1 MKFGVPW
8 SVKGIRPEA
17 RETAREAARRSGM
30 PLGEWLNSVILQQA
44 EDDDL
49 PYGDDMSSVH
59 ERLDDITRRLE
70 QFARSTPAVKP
81 ARRDSRHEERHES
94 GHESRQQPRPEP
106 DRGDNDKIAQLIASL
121 DRRLEQ
127 FAQTA
132 QAQALQTQAL
142 QAQAL
147 QAQAAHAQAAQAAQI
162 QAAQAQAAQAAQAQ
176 AAKAQAQRAQA
187 AQAAQAK
194 AAEAAKAEALQA
206 QAAIAQALQAHLQQ
220 ARAPQPAPPTVP
232 SAPTASAA
240 SSSQAAPPK
249 TPAGLERA
257 VAEISA
263 RQRALNGQPPITQ
276 QQPPPAQPQQPQPP
290 QQQQQPRPPKPQ
302 PQQSQTAAAPQLP
315 PDPVHMLYAP
325 PVVPAAPP
333 IPVFV
338 PVPSQNLTGLEDH
351 LRQITHQIET
361 LRRPG
366 VEDAIN
372 ALRAELADIGRAL
385 NEAMPRQAIEAI
397 EKQIQ
402 GLTQR
407 IAEGRQASEKAKENA
422 SDKGSAEAAANAAA
436 LAGVEQGLAEVR
448 DALLG
453 LTPAENLVGFNEA
466 VHGLAHK
473 IDLIVAQKDPETL
486 GQLEHAITTLREMAG
501 HVASNDAIGRLA
513 AQVRELGEKVDHYGA
528 VAGSGDAINSLEHR
542 ISALSDA
549 IVERSQSG
557 DTVPPRLEALVES
570 LSRKIEQIQQS
581 RSDNVAGSHL
591 EDQIVALV
599 QRLDASDSRLGHLEA
614 IERGLADL
622 LVHIEE
628 IRANKNSSGLREET
642 SSGVIEL
649 KHDIARTQNAL
660 DAVNGTLGHVVDRLA
675 MIEKDF
681 RQGNRQPN
689 PDSEILDLA
698 HAVGRVGVRPVA
710 DSAPHPAPPQ
720 QPLSS
725 PADRL
730 MASTQA
736 SAYADRPAAPQR
748 PVQQAVP
755 RSAEQTAAPQAAPQR
770 PPQPAAPPPRQQVA
784 QPPVEQPTQ
793 APAPR
798 QAPQAARRPINP
810 NLPPDQPLEP
820 GTTMPSMHASA
831 RIAASE
837 AALGNARPA
846 PETGPV
852 GKSGFIA
859 AARRAAQAAVETT
872 QQTPPR
878 PEPGERVE
886 IDDAEPKPLRASLL
900 KRAKSLFIAASLIAI
915 VIGSIQIAGNIMD
928 FNAFNSQSS
937 KVAQAPAE
945 RPAAPAAGRAPD
957 GDSSSL
963 NADMFNPNNTFS
975 AQPAASAD
983 TATHSAGGNMV
994 ASKQSANPYALPPNV
1009 PPLLNPPA
1017 TNAPVDAQRTGS
1029 PARSSSA
1036 LDQTGDITGSIPSR
1050 PAPVAPSRPAA
1061 PPVPD
1066 ADRLP
1071 SAIGS
1076 VKLRS
1081 AAVAGDGPAAYEI
1094 ALRYAEGRGVPVDPA
1109 EAARWYERAASKG
1122 LAPAQFRYASLLEKG
1137 MGVKKNLSQAR
1148 KFYLAAA
1155 GKGHAKA
1162 MHNLAVLYAEGI
1174 DGKPDYTTAVQW
1186 FKKAALHGIA
1196 DSQYNLGVLCARGL
1210 GTEKNLEEAYKW
1222 FALAAHQG
1230 DHEAA
1235 KKRDEVAGRLDP
1247 DVLAAAE
1254 RAAKS
1259 FVAEPQPPAALN
1271 VPTPRG
1277 GWDDVR
1283 EATPPASSKNPG
1295 KVNVKHSV
1303 KTRSSRAGTVR
1314 PAVNLADVARQ

>member
-1 MKFGVPW
+1 M
-8 SVKGIRPEA
+8 KGIRPEA

-49 PYGDDMSSVH
+49 PYGDDMSGVH

-70 QFARSTPAVKP
+70 QFTRSAQAAKP
-81 ARRDSRHEERHES
+81 AHRESRHESR
-94 GHESRQQPRPEP
+94 HESRQDQRPEQS
-106 DRGDNDKIAQLIASL
+106 RGDNDQIARLIASL

-132 QAQALQTQAL
+132 QTQALQTQAL

-147 QAQAAHAQAAQAAQI
+147 QAQAAHAQAAQAAQ
-162 QAAQAQAAQAAQAQ
+162 AQAAQAAQAQ
-176 AAKAQAQRAQA
+176 AAKAQALRAQA
-187 AQAAQAK
+187 AQAQTAK
-194 AAEAAKAEALQA
+194 AEAAKAEALQA
-206 QAAIAQALQAHLQQ
+206 QAAIAQALNAHLQQ
-220 ARAPQPAPPTVP
+220 ARPSHAGTPTVNAPPL
-232 SAPTASAA
+232 APTLPPNAAA
-240 SSSQAAPPK
+240 SHAQAAA
-249 TPAGLERA
+249 PAGLERA
-257 VAEISA
+257 IAEISA
-263 RQRALNGQPPITQ
+263 RQRTLNGQPPV
-276 QQPPPAQPQQPQPP
+276 PPQPRALKP
-290 QQQQQPRPPKPQ
+290 QPSHQQQQQPYPAMP
-302 PQQSQTAAAPQLP
+302 AAAPPPPLP

-325 PVVPAAPP
+325 PPAPVPPP

-351 LRQITHQIET
+351 LRQITDQIET

-397 EKQIQ
+397 EKQIH

-422 SDKGSAEAAANAAA
+422 SDKGSTEAVANAAA

-448 DALLG
+448 DALRG

-513 AQVRELGEKVDHYGA
+513 AQVRELGDKVDHYGA
-528 VAGSGDAINSLEHR
+528 AASSGDAINNLEHR
-542 ISALSDA
+542 ISALSEA
-549 IVERSQSG
+549 IVERSQAG

-581 RSDNVAGSHL
+581 RGDNVAGSHL

-628 IRANKNSSGLREET
+628 IRANKNSSGLREDT

-681 RQGNRQPN
+681 RQGNRRPN

-698 HAVGRVGVRPVA
+698 QPVGRVGVRTVVEPPTQA
-710 DSAPHPAPPQ
+710 GPPEPPAA
-720 QPLSS
+720 S
-725 PADRL
+725 PAARL

-736 SAYADRPAAPQR
+736 AGYADRPAAPQR
-748 PVQQAVP
+748 PAQQSAPQGAQQA
-755 RSAEQTAAPQAAPQR
+755 AQQAAPQPAAPQR
-770 PPQPAAPPPRQQVA
+770 PPQPVAPPPRQQA
-784 QPPVEQPTQ
+784 AHPAAEQPTQ
-793 APAPR
+793 APGPR
-798 QAPQAARRPINP
+798 QPPQAVRRPINP
-810 NLPPDQPLEP
+810 NLPPDQPIEP

-846 PETGPV
+846 PEAGPV

-872 QQTPPR
+872 QQNPPR
-878 PEPGERVE
+878 PEPAERVE
-886 IDDAEPKPLRASLL
+886 ADEGDAKPLRRSLL
-900 KRAKSLFIAASLIAI
+900 KRAKSLFIAASLVAI
-915 VIGSIQIAGNIMD
+915 VVGSIQIAGNIM
-928 FNAFNSQSS
+928 NLSAFNSHPS
-937 KVAQAPAE
+937 KVAQAPAA
-945 RPAAPAAGRAPD
+945 RPDAPATGGAQDA
-957 GDSSSL
+957 DSSNL
-963 NADMFNPNNTFS
+963 NSDMFNPNNTFS
-975 AQPAASAD
+975 AQPSTNAD
-983 TATHSAGGNMV
+983 TATHSTGGSMV
-994 ASKQSANPYALPPNV
+994 ASKQPANPYALPPTV
-1009 PPLLNPPA
+1009 PPNMPTLLNPPA
-1017 TNAPVDAQRTGS
+1017 THAPVDAQRTGS
-1029 PARSSSA
+1029 SSRNSSA
-1036 LDQTGDITGSIPSR
+1036 LDQAGDITGSISR
-1050 PAPVAPSRPAA
+1050 NPATVAPSRPAA

-1081 AAVAGDGPAAYEI
+1081 AAVGGDGPAAYEI

-1137 MGVKKNLSQAR
+1137 MGVKKNLAQAR

-1174 DGKPDYTTAVQW
+1174 DGKPDYSTAVQW
-1186 FKKAALHGIA
+1186 FKKAAQHGIA

-1259 FVAEPQPPAALN
+1259 FVPEPQPPAALN

-1277 GWDDVR
+1277 GWDNVS
-1283 EATPPASSKNPG
+1283 EAAPQPTQG
-1295 KVNVKHSV
+1295 KSPEKLGAKHSV
-1303 KTRSSRAGTVR
+1303 KTRSSRAGAVR